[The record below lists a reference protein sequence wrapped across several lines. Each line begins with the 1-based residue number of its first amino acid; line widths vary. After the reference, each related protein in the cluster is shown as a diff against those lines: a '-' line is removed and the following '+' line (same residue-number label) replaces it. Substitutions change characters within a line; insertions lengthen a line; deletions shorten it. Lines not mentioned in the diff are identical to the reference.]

1 VLNLSS
7 PASYAGNRMTD
18 AAVPLEPGNSDHAD
32 DGEDSPSRFP
42 RWVLPAIGLFWGGYV
57 LTIIGMWAFGR
68 LSGLFLLLLVS
79 LFLSLAI
86 EPAVNRLASR
96 GWRRGRATAL
106 ILLIVV
112 IASAGFVAAI
122 STLIGR
128 QIADL
133 LRNTDQY
140 VDRTVTFIND
150 LVNTNIDPQDVNRE
164 IQDENGGFQR
174 FITSQG
180 DNALKLSGAA
190 IGGLLQVFSALLF
203 TFYLVADGPRLRR
216 VICSRLR
223 PSRQMRVLQVW
234 DLAINKTGGY
244 LYSRALLAGLS
255 ALFHWVA
262 FTLIEVPAPIA
273 LAIWVGLISQFIP
286 VVGTYIAGLLP
297 VIITLVNPDSSPLRA
312 LAVVA
317 VILVYQQIE
326 NYFFAPRITARTMEL
341 HPAVSF
347 GAALAGAALLG
358 PVGAVLALP
367 AAAMGQAIGGEWGK
381 RHRIVDSPLTQVDPP
396 IVRKPPSR
404 RRRGSPSPEL

>member
-1 VLNLSS
+1 MS
-7 PASYAGNRMTD
+7 D
-18 AAVPLEPGNSDHAD
+18 AALHNESNDTPDEPWL
-32 DGEDSPSRFP
+32 P
-42 RWVLPAIGLFWGGYV
+42 RWIIPAVLIFWGGA
-57 LTIIGMWAFGR
+57 LLALIARWAFSR

-86 EPAVNRLASR
+86 EPAVNRLARR

-106 ILLIVV
+106 IVLIVV
-112 IASAGFVAAI
+112 IAAAGFVAAI

-133 LRNTDQY
+133 LRNTDEY
-140 VDRTVTFIND
+140 VNRIVRFIND
-150 LVNTNIDPQDVNRE
+150 AIGTNIDPQDVNSQIRAE
-164 IQDENGGFQR
+164 DGGFQR
-174 FITSQG
+174 FIASQG
-180 DNALKLSGAA
+180 DDALRLSGAA

-223 PSRQMRVLQVW
+223 PARQRRVLQVW
-234 DLAINKTGGY
+234 ELAIEKTGGY
-244 LYSRALLAGLS
+244 LYSRALLAGIS
-255 ALFHWVA
+255 ALFHWIA
-262 FTLIEVPAPIA
+262 FTAIDVPAPIA

-286 VVGTYIAGLLP
+286 VVGTYVAGILP
-297 VIITLVNPDSSPLRA
+297 VVIALVNPESSPIRA
-312 LAVVA
+312 LLVLI

-367 AAAMGQAIGGEWGK
+367 AAAMGQAISGEWGR
-381 RHRIVDSPLTQVDPP
+381 RHAVVDSPLTRVDPP
-396 IVRKPPSR
+396 IKRQPPSR
-404 RRRGSPSPEL
+404 RRRSSPDAS